1 LKGDTSVKGYAIVP
15 YIQGVMTEPIKRM
28 LSNCNIKVALKPY
41 LTLGHIFAKP
51 KDPVKT
57 NQKTHAVYSIP
68 CGNCEKEYFGQS
80 KRQFGTRLKEHQKA
94 VSTLDKGK
102 SALAEHVC
110 YTNHEIAWENSKVI
124 TTNNRYG
131 QRLCLEAWH
140 INMSHHALN
149 RDDGAYLPE
158 EYMHLIGK

>member
-1 LKGDTSVKGYAIVP
+1 
-15 YIQGVMTEPIKRM
+15 
-28 LSNCNIKVALKPY
+28 
-41 LTLGHIFAKP
+41 LTLDHIFAKP

-57 NQKTHAVYSIP
+57 NQKTHAVYSIR
-68 CGNCEKEYFGQS
+68 CGDCELYLGQS

-110 YTNHEIAWENSKVI
+110 DTKHEIVWENSKVI

-131 QRLCLEAWH
+131 QRLCLETWH
-140 INMSHHALN
+140 INTSNHALN
-149 RDDGAYLPE
+149 RDDCAYLTE
-158 EYMHLIGK
+158 EYMHLIGR